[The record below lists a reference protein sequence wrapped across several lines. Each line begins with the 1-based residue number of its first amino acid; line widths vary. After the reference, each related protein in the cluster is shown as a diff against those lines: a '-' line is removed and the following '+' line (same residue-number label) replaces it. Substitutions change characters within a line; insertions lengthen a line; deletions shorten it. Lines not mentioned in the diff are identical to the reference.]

1 MRKAYAIAEFLSDD
15 NKLEMKKTAGECGF
29 DIAFFDSDEE
39 AAGKVSDAEVIYCKD
54 PQLFGEMRD
63 LKWCH
68 SAFAGVGPFISSG
81 VFDNGSVILTNSSG
95 SYGLTI
101 SEYVVMVTLMLMKRM
116 PEYEEIIRERRWTQ
130 SLSIRSIAGSRIA
143 IIGTG
148 DIGRNAAKRYKAL
161 GAESVTGFSRS
172 GRPSEYFDKIH
183 RIDEFEE
190 VMGSESFDVLL
201 LCVPGTPDGQDFC
214 DKCRTRSG
222 HRSGRAH

>member
-29 DIAFFDSDEE
+29 NIAFFDSDEE

-54 PQLFGEMRD
+54 PQLFGEMPG

-101 SEYVVMVTLMLMKRM
+101 SEYVVMVTLMLMKRFDA
-116 PEYEEIIRERRWTQ
+116 EQ
-130 SLSIRSIAGSRIA
+130 DSSLVQ
-143 IIGTG
+143 
-148 DIGRNAAKRYKAL
+148 N
-161 GAESVTGFSRS
+161 
-172 GRPSEYFDKIH
+172 
-183 RIDEFEE
+183 
-190 VMGSESFDVLL
+190 
-201 LCVPGTPDGQDFC
+201 PGTRRYLEFSIEALNETFAVRRSLCHAFKQTKGRTECVNLIRLQDL
-214 DKCRTRSG
+214 KQHLTKTRLS
-222 HRSGRAH
+222 